1 MSGGESWLQVLVLNQ
16 YKPMTKQLLSQVFRL
31 QEEILQKYIAELPDR
46 YNFISDCVDLM
57 YSLEVPEN
65 IWGSIPV
72 EHRTV
77 FNYFHGDAVST
88 LISAIRLCLHGCET
102 DSLALMRVL
111 IETITILHY
120 VIEKNLYDEL
130 YSELIKR
137 APKGKGF
144 SKKFSY
150 ETAIR
155 ELDVQDNRER
165 LRGQTSSLGSHAS
178 PGRIGMSRYNVD
190 GYDNVK
196 FGISIDMSKVRI
208 VLGELASISLYLIR
222 VIDKFF
228 EKSKYIDSSFHAKRL
243 LLEEE
248 YKRLEENR

>member
-1 MSGGESWLQVLVLNQ
+1 
-16 YKPMTKQLLSQVFRL
+16 MTKQLLSQVFKL
-31 QEEILQKYIAELPDR
+31 QEEILQKYIAEFPER
-46 YNFISDCVDLM
+46 YNFISDCIDLM

-65 IWGSIPV
+65 VWDSIPV
-72 EHRTV
+72 KHRTV

-130 YSELIKR
+130 YSELMQR

-144 SKKFSY
+144 SKNFSY
-150 ETAIR
+150 ETAIKG
-155 ELDVQDNRER
+155 LDVQDGRGR
-165 LRGQTSSLGSHAS
+165 LRGQMSSLGSHAS
-178 PGRIGMSRYNVD
+178 PGRIGMSRYKVD
-190 GYDNVK
+190 GFDNVK
-196 FGISIDMSKVRI
+196 FGISITMPKVRL
-208 VLGELASISLYLIR
+208 VLGELATISLYLIR

-228 EKSKYIDSSFHAKRL
+228 EKSIYIDSSFHTRRL
-243 LLEEE
+243 AL
-248 YKRLEENR
+248 ENRYESLHEETL

>member
-1 MSGGESWLQVLVLNQ
+1 MNGGEDWRQVFNQ
-16 YKPMTKQLLSQVFRL
+16 YKPMTKQLLSLIFEL
-31 QEEILQKYIAELPDR
+31 QEEFLQKYIAAFPER
-46 YNFISDCVDLM
+46 YNFISECIDLM
-57 YSLEVPEN
+57 YSLEVPEDVWN
-65 IWGSIPV
+65 SIPV

-77 FNYFHGDAVST
+77 FNYFHGDAAST

-120 VIEKNLYDEL
+120 VIEKSLYIEL
-130 YSELIKR
+130 YSELMEK

-144 SKKFSY
+144 SKRFSY

-165 LRGQTSSLGSHAS
+165 FRGQMSSLGSHAS
-178 PGRIGMSRYNVD
+178 PGRIGMSRFTVD
-190 GYDNVK
+190 GHDNVK
-196 FGISIDMSKVRI
+196 FGVSTAESKVRI

-222 VIDKFF
+222 VIDMFIK
-228 EKSKYIDSSFHAKRL
+228 ESKYADSSFHQRRL
-243 LLEEE
+243 VLETSYESLRVE
-248 YKRLEENR
+248 VSR

>member
-1 MSGGESWLQVLVLNQ
+1 
-16 YKPMTKQLLSQVFRL
+16 MTKQLLFQVFKL
-31 QEEILQKYIAELPDR
+31 QEEILQKYIAEFPER

-57 YSLEVPEN
+57 YSLEAPEN
-65 IWGSIPV
+65 IWDSIPV

-130 YSELIKR
+130 YSELMKR

-155 ELDVQDNRER
+155 GLDVQDNRER
-165 LRGQTSSLGSHAS
+165 LRGQMSSLGSHAS
-178 PGRIGMSRYNVD
+178 PGRIGMSRYKVD

-196 FGISIDMSKVRI
+196 FGMSITVPKVRV

-228 EKSKYIDSSFHAKRL
+228 EKSKYIDSSFHKRRL
-243 LLEEE
+243 ALETRYESLHEE
-248 YKRLEENR
+248 ATH